1 MAFPASNWFRKLL
14 EDSLENTAAIDL
26 NADTI
31 KTALYTNASVAS
43 FNYDSDIGYSTTVAP
58 WSTAEVAAGGVYSTG
73 GVTLATPTVAVS
85 SGVVTF
91 DAGDA
96 IWLAS
101 TITARGCLVYDDTLT
116 AGSKYGI
123 VAVNFGS
130 DFASTAGTFT
140 VAWNASGILTF
151 T

>member
-1 MAFPASNWFRKLL
+1 MAFPSTGWFKKML

-31 KTALYTNASVAS
+31 KAALFTNSLGTADLDTNVGYGTTTPWNANEVTGTGYT
-43 FNYDSDIGYSTTVAP
+43 
-58 WSTAEVAAGGVYSTG
+58 AGGATC
-73 GVTLATPTVAVS
+73 ATPTVTVA

-96 IWLAS
+96 SWTTS
-101 TITARGCLVYDDTLT
+101 TITARGVLLYDDTLAT
-116 AGSKYGI
+116 GSKYGI

-130 DFASTAGTFT
+130 DQASVAGTFT
-140 VAWNASGILTF
+140 IQWNASGILTF